1 MQREGSIGG
10 GRRPTGDATSPQVRS
25 RSSLSAGA
33 ANSWVEP
40 EPRSTRDRLLLAAL
54 LAVGK
59 HGYSQFTVRQV
70 VESAGAA
77 KGTFYKHFSDKA
89 DCFAQAYA
97 ATAETFAARIVV
109 AAGATPDWRQG
120 VRAGLA
126 ELLDLVAAEP
136 VVARAVLI
144 ESEAAGNSVQI
155 RYAKLTNRFAA
166 ALDAARGETLP
177 YRPPQAGTFVV
188 GGIREVVVARLRSGE
203 TERLADLLP
212 GLVQFALLPYFG
224 ERIAWEELKA
234 ATGRRE
240 GDGE

>member
-1 MQREGSIGG
+1 MQPHRRYGPGARCRQ
-10 GRRPTGDATSPQVRS
+10 GRRIRGLSLNQGPPAIVCSLRRCLPSGSMVTA
-25 RSSLSAGA
+25 SS
-33 ANSWVEP
+33 
-40 EPRSTRDRLLLAAL
+40 
-54 LAVGK
+54 
-59 HGYSQFTVRQV
+59 TVRQV
-70 VESAGAA
+70 VESAGTA

-97 ATAETFAARIVV
+97 ATAETFAARIAV

-144 ESEAAGNSVQI
+144 GSEGAGNSVQI

-188 GGIREVVVARLRSGE
+188 GGIREVVVARLRRGE

-224 ERIAWEELKA
+224 EQIAWEELKA